1 MLTRHVERVM
11 FDEERQTYFVVRDD
25 GRVLA
30 TGFASHEAA
39 WCWIDARDQ
48 QAAEARRG
56 VDPTAPFDARA
67 ARLP

>member
-30 TGFASHEAA
+30 AGFASHEEA
-39 WCWIDARDQ
+39 WCWIDA
-48 QAAEARRG
+48 AEARR
-56 VDPTAPFDARA
+56 ARNVI
-67 ARLP
+67 RVR